1 MSILPSKS
9 SRTRLL
15 PAKAWGGLLD
25 TRARHS
31 SIYLCGACNRWAAFG
46 QRARCSS
53 SIHWQAS
60 ASQESG
66 RACAGDKIWR
76 GVDFS
81 TGDAVGL
88 RAVGRRGVACWNS
101 PSAAAAGPRASAPGG
116 AEARGRAGV
125 GGSRLRG
132 DRSASARCDDFRRR
146 LSSGPLPLRCVAS
159 VHARFVPFCSTD
171 FLRCGGVGSLSE
183 TLFVPHYVLLRGPR
197 CLSRFVCVL
206 L

>member
-1 MSILPSKS
+1 MGCVRSARALLLFYSLAGERFPGVRAIMRRRQDLGW
-9 SRTRLL
+9 TFRL
-15 PAKAWGGLLD
+15 G
-25 TRARHS
+25 T
-31 SIYLCGACNRWAAFG
+31 RWASG
-46 QRARCSS
+46 VRAEG
-53 SIHWQAS
+53 A
-60 ASQESG
+60 
-66 RACAGDKIWR
+66 
-76 GVDFS
+76 
-81 TGDAVGL
+81 
-88 RAVGRRGVACWNS
+88 GRR
-101 PSAAAAGPRASAPGG
+101 AGTHMGTHPRLRQQGPEPARRGG

-125 GGSRLRG
+125 WGSRLRG

-206 L
+206 SNNNNNNDRRATPTNPTKIISNLEILHDHDCL